1 MRFVEDAAGALK
13 CKIVLCEGA
22 YLLRKLSRHAVVDP
36 ITSKTMCDH
45 ALYFEALAIRVQSIA
60 LEEDQ
65 HQAAQVM
72 NMPLIIWREMSL
84 LDLAMEAGCERFVPR
99 DEMPCLL
106 SSWHADNPSRTIVS
120 TRAGTPHSACLRISL
135 THACESAHQCN

>member
-1 MRFVEDAAGALK
+1 MLSV
-13 CKIVLCEGA
+13 GA

-45 ALYFEALAIRVQSIA
+45 ALYFETLAIRVQSIA

-84 LDLAMEAGCERFVPR
+84 LDLSMQAGCERFVPR
-99 DEMPCLL
+99 DALL
-106 SSWHADNPSRTIVS
+106 ALIP
-120 TRAGTPHSACLRISL
+120 ACG
-135 THACESAHQCN
+135 